1 MRITWPLYI
10 RASTSRPD
18 VLNMR
23 SDVDLFSFLRAP
35 LHVRGV
41 DETTKSLC
49 LLLPWPA
56 TTTAQVDRSMTE
68 MEFIRRRLE
77 GGTLYALLA
86 EESSSY
92 LHVGP
97 FADADMELLGT
108 SFAKVR

>member
-1 MRITWPLYI
+1 
-10 RASTSRPD
+10 
-18 VLNMR
+18 
-23 SDVDLFSFLRAP
+23 
-35 LHVRGV
+35 
-41 DETTKSLC
+41 
-49 LLLPWPA
+49 
-56 TTTAQVDRSMTE
+56 MTE

-108 SFAKVR
+108 SFAKVRCSARNDGMTFPFELRGG